1 MWQAV
6 RRELA
11 RLEWDAAPPLTQ
23 DLLAEWSQTVP
34 SLVAIRRLLGPVSPD
49 DPLALLATATTG
61 AVRTIDAKPTV
72 APSLHDVLAALA
84 GVARVMEVASDDDRR
99 RQVATLNHVA
109 YELAHW
115 VRVRTTDDRARA
127 WLLAGETALDS
138 AIHAPAGRSA
148 IGVGLAAW
156 QDALAAVQP
165 VQNASIVRR
174 SVALGHLVILR
185 NAHAL
190 VAEARQSGALP
201 QPYSDALLGNIRELA
216 RAHQTTLSQID
227 GRRLGSTRVDQ
238 AVMLKLGGAV
248 RHLTSRPDITEPSH
262 VRLDALLRSSI
273 GEAVLVANLT
283 NQTSAKPAAGTISR
297 LALEYLANPGM
308 LRPVDS
314 LGSLPPGAPV
324 DRTPAPVRD
333 PPTLAVLG
341 EPSITPG
348 TVLPGA
354 TIMALCRARDLGVAA
369 STGDATNPPDIL
381 LGIDPSRWPQIV
393 VEGRQAVTDL
403 VASVIPM
410 VYAQTRHTLNA
421 PDVQGQMFVELMGAA
436 YRFDPQRIG
445 PERWPTY
452 AWMTLEHTRRRG
464 VDHSG
469 VARNHSRIPRPTTV
483 TLGDTE
489 PMSREPGPGAGIVER
504 ASIEAIKQAL
514 GRLPHSLQ
522 DPPLESIQGR
532 PAHAIAE
539 DFGVSESTARRRI
552 QEARDSVR
560 DELAPHVDEV
570 AEVPYET
577 VTDPVLERSQRLF
590 EDTFAPSLGPEPHRG
605 RDR

>member
-23 DLLAEWSQTVP
+23 DLLSEWSQTVP
-34 SLVAIRRLLGPVSPD
+34 SLVAISRRLGPVSPH
-49 DPLALLATATTG
+49 DPLAMLATASTG
-61 AVRTIDAKPTV
+61 AARTTDAESTV

-84 GVARVMEVASDDDRR
+84 GVALVMDVASDDDRR

-138 AIHAPAGRSA
+138 AIHAPADRCA

-174 SVALGHLVILR
+174 SVALGHLAILR

-201 QPYSDALLGNIRELA
+201 VPYSDALLGNIGELA
-216 RAHQTTLSQID
+216 RAHRTTLSQID
-227 GRRLGSTRVDQ
+227 GGRLGSTRVDQ

-248 RHLTSRPDITEPSH
+248 RQLTGRPDITEPTH
-262 VRLDALLRSSI
+262 ARLDALLRSSI

-283 NQTSAKPAAGTISR
+283 NQTSAKPVAGTINR
-297 LALEYLANPGM
+297 LALEYLANPGI
-308 LRPVDS
+308 LRPVEPR
-314 LGSLPPGAPV
+314 GSMPPGAPV
-324 DRTPAPVRD
+324 DRTSALIREPRAA
-333 PPTLAVLG
+333 AVLG
-341 EPSITPG
+341 EPSIGPG
-348 TVLPGA
+348 TVLAGA
-354 TIMALCRARDLGVAA
+354 TIMALCRARDVGVAA
-369 STGDATNPPDIL
+369 ATGDATDPPDIL
-381 LGIDPSRWPQIV
+381 RGIDPSRWPQLVI
-393 VEGRQAVTDL
+393 EGRQAVTDL

-410 VYAQTRHTLNA
+410 VYAQTRHALNA
-421 PDVQGQMFVELMGAA
+421 ADVRGQMFVELMGAA
-436 YRFDPQRIG
+436 YRFDPQRIA

-452 AWMTLEHTRRRG
+452 AWMTLEHTRQRG

-469 VARNHSRIPRPTTV
+469 VLRGRSPRATTV
-483 TLGDTE
+483 PLGDTE
-489 PMSREPGPGAGIVER
+489 PVSREPGPGVGIEER
-504 ASIEAIKQAL
+504 QSIEAIKQAL

-522 DPPLESIQGR
+522 VPLLESMQGR
-532 PAHAIAE
+532 PAHVIAE

-552 QEARDSVR
+552 QEARDLVR
-560 DELAPHVDEV
+560 DELAPHVDDV

-590 EDTFAPSLGPEPHRG
+590 EETFAPPFGPEPGRG
-605 RDR
+605 PDR

>member
-23 DLLAEWSQTVP
+23 DLLSEWTETVV
-34 SLVAIRRLLGPVSPD
+34 SLVAIRRVLGPVSAH

-61 AVRTIDAKPTV
+61 AARTTNAKPTV
-72 APSLHDVLAALA
+72 AASLHDVRAALA
-84 GVARVMEVASDDDRR
+84 GVARVMELASDDDRR
-99 RQVATLNHVA
+99 GHVATLNHVA

-115 VRVRTTDDRARA
+115 VRVRTTDDRAKA

-138 AIHAPAGRSA
+138 AIHAPADRSS

-165 VQNASIVRR
+165 VQDASIVRR
-174 SVALGHLVILR
+174 SVALGHVAILR

-190 VAEARQSGALP
+190 VGEARQSGALP
-201 QPYSDALLGNIRELA
+201 RPYSDALLGNIRELA
-216 RAHQTTLSQID
+216 RAHQTTLTQID

-248 RHLTSRPDITEPSH
+248 RQLTGRPDITEPTH
-262 VRLDALLRSSI
+262 IRLDTLLRSSI

-283 NQTSAKPAAGTISR
+283 NQTSAKPAASTINR

-308 LRPVDS
+308 LRPADP
-314 LGSLPPGAPV
+314 LGSLQPGAPV
-324 DRTPAPVRD
+324 DRTPAPVRE
-333 PPTLAVLG
+333 PPAPAVLG
-341 EPSITPG
+341 EPSIRPG
-348 TVLPGA
+348 TVLAGSA
-354 TIMALCRARDLGVAA
+354 VMALCRARDLGAA
-369 STGDATNPPDIL
+369 AATGDATSPPDIL
-381 LGIDPSRWPQIV
+381 RGVDPSRWPQLV
-393 VEGRQAVTDL
+393 VEGRHAVTDL

-421 PDVQGQMFVELMGAA
+421 ADVRGQMFVELMGAA

-469 VARNHSRIPRPTTV
+469 VIRSRSPGATTV

-489 PMSREPGPGAGIVER
+489 PVSREPGPGAGIEER

-514 GRLPHSLQ
+514 GRLPQFSTGPAAGVDAGPPCTRDRRGLRGLREHSPQTNPGSARLCK
-522 DPPLESIQGR
+522 GRVR
-532 PAHAIAE
+532 PA
-539 DFGVSESTARRRI
+539 GGRRR
-552 QEARDSVR
+552 R
-560 DELAPHVDEV
+560 
-570 AEVPYET
+570 VPYET

-590 EDTFAPSLGPEPHRG
+590 EETFAPSLGPEPGRG

>member
-6 RRELA
+6 RRELV

-23 DLLAEWSQTVP
+23 DLLSEWTETVV
-34 SLVAIRRLLGPVSPD
+34 SLVAIRRLLGPVSVH
-49 DPLALLATATTG
+49 DPLAMLATATTG
-61 AVRTIDAKPTV
+61 AARTTGAELTV
-72 APSLHDVLAALA
+72 APSLHDVRAALA
-84 GVARVMEVASDDDRR
+84 GVARVMEAASDDDRS

-115 VRVRTTDDRARA
+115 VRVRTTDDRAKA

-138 AIHAPAGRSA
+138 AIHAPADRCA

-165 VQNASIVRR
+165 VQDASIVRR
-174 SVALGHLVILR
+174 SVALGHVAILR

-190 VAEARQSGALP
+190 VGEARQSGALP

-216 RAHQTTLSQID
+216 RAHQVTLSQID

-238 AVMLKLGGAV
+238 AVMLKLGSAV
-248 RHLTSRPDITEPSH
+248 RQLTARPDITEPSH
-262 VRLDALLRSSI
+262 IRLDALLRSSI

-283 NQTSAKPAAGTISR
+283 NQTSAKPVAGTISR

-308 LRPVDS
+308 LHPAEAPS
-314 LGSLPPGAPV
+314 SLPRGAPV
-324 DRTPAPVRD
+324 DRTPVPVREA
-333 PPTLAVLG
+333 PAPARLG
-341 EPSITPG
+341 EPSIRPG
-348 TVLPGA
+348 TVLEGA
-354 TIMALCRARDLGVAA
+354 AILALCRARDLGVAA
-369 STGDATNPPDIL
+369 ATGDAANPSDIL
-381 LGIDPSRWPQIV
+381 RGIDPSRWPQLV

-410 VYAQTRHTLNA
+410 VYAQTRHALNA
-421 PDVQGQMFVELMGAA
+421 GDVRGQMFVELMGAA

-445 PERWPTY
+445 PERWATY
-452 AWMTLEHTRRRG
+452 AWMTLEHTRQRG

-469 VARNHSRIPRPTTV
+469 VLRSRNPRPATV

-489 PMSREPGPGAGIVER
+489 PVSREPGPGAGIEER

-522 DPPLESIQGR
+522 VPLLESMQGR

-552 QEARDSVR
+552 QEARDFVR
-560 DELAPHVDEV
+560 DELAPHVDDV

-590 EDTFAPSLGPEPHRG
+590 EETFAPPLGPEPGRG

>member
-11 RLEWDAAPPLTQ
+11 HLEWDAEPPLTQ
-23 DLLAEWSQTVP
+23 DLLSEWTKTVP
-34 SLVAIRRLLGPVSPD
+34 ILVAIRAALGPVPVD
-49 DPLALLATATTG
+49 DPLSMLSTATTG
-61 AVRTIDAKPTV
+61 AARTTGVELTV
-72 APSLHDVLAALA
+72 APSLNDVRAALA

-99 RQVATLNHVA
+99 SHVATLNHVA

-115 VRVRTTDDRARA
+115 VRVRTTDDRAKA

-138 AIHAPAGRSA
+138 AIHAPADRSA

-165 VQNASIVRR
+165 VQNAPIVRR
-174 SVALGHLVILR
+174 SVALGHLAILR

-190 VAEARQSGALP
+190 VREARQSGALP
-201 QPYSDALLGNIRELA
+201 QPYSDALLSSIRELA
-216 RAHQTTLSQID
+216 RVHQTTLSQID
-227 GRRLGSTRVDQ
+227 GRRLGSTRIDQ
-238 AVMLKLGGAV
+238 AVMLKLGSAV
-248 RHLTSRPDITEPSH
+248 RQLTGRPDITEPSH
-262 VRLDALLRSSI
+262 IRLDALLRSSI

-283 NQTSAKPAAGTISR
+283 NQTSAKPVAGTISR

-308 LRPVDS
+308 LRPADPR
-314 LGSLPPGAPV
+314 GSLPPGAPM
-324 DRTPAPVRD
+324 DRTPAPVRE
-333 PPTLAVLG
+333 PPALATLG

-348 TVLPGA
+348 TVLTGA
-354 TIMALCRARDLGVAA
+354 TVMALCRARDLGVAA
-369 STGDATNPPDIL
+369 ATGDASNPPDIL
-381 LGIDPSRWPQIV
+381 SGIDPSRWPQLV

-410 VYAQTRHTLNA
+410 VYAQTRHALNA
-421 PDVQGQMFVELMGAA
+421 GDVRGQMFVELMGAA

-452 AWMTLEHTRRRG
+452 AWMTLEHIRRRG

-469 VARNHSRIPRPTTV
+469 VIRSRSPRATTV

-489 PMSREPGPGAGIVER
+489 PVSREPGPGAGIEAR

-522 DPPLESIQGR
+522 VPLLESMQGR
-532 PAHAIAE
+532 PAHVIGE

-560 DELAPHVDEV
+560 DELAPHVDDV
-570 AEVPYET
+570 AEVPDET

-590 EDTFAPSLGPEPHRG
+590 EETFAPSLGPEPGRG

>member
-1 MWQAV
+1 MWQTV

-23 DLLAEWSQTVP
+23 DLLSEWTHTVV
-34 SLVAIRRLLGPVSPD
+34 SLVAIRRVLGPVSAH

-61 AVRTIDAKPTV
+61 AARTTDAELTV
-72 APSLHDVLAALA
+72 APSLHDVRAALA
-84 GVARVMEVASDDDRR
+84 GVARATELASDDDRR

-115 VRVRTTDDRARA
+115 VRVRTMDDRAKA
-127 WLLAGETALDS
+127 WLLAGETGLDS
-138 AIHAPAGRSA
+138 AIHAPADRSA

-174 SVALGHLVILR
+174 SVALGHLAILR

-190 VAEARQSGALP
+190 VGEARQSGILP
-201 QPYSDALLGNIRELA
+201 RPYSDALLANIRELA
-216 RAHQTTLSQID
+216 RAHQTTLGQID
-227 GRRLGSTRVDQ
+227 GRRLGSSRVDQ

-248 RHLTSRPDITEPSH
+248 RQLTGRPDITEPSH
-262 VRLDALLRSSI
+262 IRLNALLRSSL
-273 GEAVLVANLT
+273 GEAVLVTNLT
-283 NQTSAKPAAGTISR
+283 NQTSANPAARTISR
-297 LALEYLANPGM
+297 LALEYLANPGI
-308 LRPVDS
+308 LRIDDAPGPVPTGGPVGRMAIS
-314 LGSLPPGAPV
+314 VQEPHAPA
-324 DRTPAPVRD
+324 R
-333 PPTLAVLG
+333 LG
-341 EPSITPG
+341 EPSIRPG
-348 TVLPGA
+348 TVLAGA
-354 TIMALCRARDLGVAA
+354 SVVALCRARDLAVAA
-369 STGDATNPPDIL
+369 ATGDASSPPDIL
-381 LGIDPSRWPQIV
+381 RGIDPSRWPQLV

-410 VYAQTRHTLNA
+410 VYAQTRHALNA
-421 PDVQGQMFVELMGAA
+421 ADARGQMFVELMGAA

-452 AWMTLEHTRRRG
+452 AWMTLEHTRKRG

-469 VARNHSRIPRPTTV
+469 VTRSRGPRPTTV
-483 TLGDTE
+483 ALDGTD
-489 PMSREPGPGAGIVER
+489 PVSREPGPGAGIEER
-504 ASIEAIKQAL
+504 QAVEAITQAV
-514 GRLPHSLQ
+514 GRLPRSLQ
-522 DPPLESIQGR
+522 VPLLESMQGL
-532 PAHAIAE
+532 PAHVIAA

-552 QEARDSVR
+552 NQARDYLR
-560 DELAPHVDEV
+560 DELAPHGDDV

-590 EDTFAPSLGPEPHRG
+590 EETLAPSLGP
-605 RDR
+605 